1 MSKQVTLLE
10 KTIAFQEK
18 SHLKSVK
25 HLQKKIKQLNRQAAL
40 KADQTSVLE
49 VQLSDMQA
57 AVAEKSHIYDTAAD
71 DPSMKTEERYQEI
84 VLRRNLK
91 DLAQAQAEE
100 LALLRAEVN
109 RLRMKNF
116 PSLNQLKH
124 H

>member
-1 MSKQVTLLE
+1 MCIFYWYV
-10 KTIAFQEK
+10 
-18 SHLKSVK
+18 
-25 HLQKKIKQLNRQAAL
+25 
-40 KADQTSVLE
+40 
-49 VQLSDMQA
+49 
-57 AVAEKSHIYDTAAD
+57 AAD
-71 DPSMKTEERYQEI
+71 DPSMKTERYQEI

>member
-1 MSKQVTLLE
+1 
-10 KTIAFQEK
+10 
-18 SHLKSVK
+18 
-25 HLQKKIKQLNRQAAL
+25 
-40 KADQTSVLE
+40 
-49 VQLSDMQA
+49 
-57 AVAEKSHIYDTAAD
+57 
-71 DPSMKTEERYQEI
+71 MKTERYQEI